1 MNNEVEYGAR
11 GTLGLLVPQAN
22 TTAEPEVQ
30 AMLAP
35 DIALLTGRL
44 TSPRPEL
51 KDRLDDYLIHLGS
64 FIDTFS
70 NAPLTGLGFLITG
83 STYHLSP
90 GEEDRLF
97 EATSAARGY
106 PTVSAGQSI
115 RRAFTALGARRIGL
129 VSPYPDWLT
138 ANSIAYWKRAGV
150 EILGVESP
158 QKVGGFHNIY
168 TLRNSA
174 VLQAAR
180 RLLPLNPDVIL
191 LAGAGMPTL
200 GPIMSLCDLGMP
212 AISSNFCMA
221 WQLNQLATDHLPDE
235 VSIAQLLRKD
245 APWRGIFTARFPGAR
260 LTSSGAPDEETH

>member
-1 MNNEVEYGAR
+1 MNALNNEVEYGAQ

-44 TSPRPEL
+44 TSPKPEL
-51 KDRLDDYLIHLGS
+51 KDRLEDYLIHIES

-83 STYHLSP
+83 STYHLNP
-90 GEEDRLF
+90 GEEDQFF
-97 EATSAARGY
+97 EKAGAARGY
-106 PTVSAGQSI
+106 PIVSAGQSI
-115 RRAFTALGARRIGL
+115 RRAFKALGAKRIGL

-168 TLRNSA
+168 TLRNDS

-180 RLLPLNPDVIL
+180 RLLPLKPDVIL

-200 GPIMSLCDLGMP
+200 GPIMALTDLGMP

-221 WQLNQLATDHLPDE
+221 WQLNQLAADHASDE
-235 VSIAQLLRKD
+235 ASIAQLMRID
-245 APWRGIFTARFPGAR
+245 ATWRSIFTARFPGAR
-260 LTSSGAPDEETH
+260 LALG

>member
-1 MNNEVEYGAR
+1 MNTMNNEVEYGAR

-44 TSPRPEL
+44 TSPKPEL
-51 KDRLDDYLIHLGS
+51 KDRLDDYLIDIES

-83 STYHLSP
+83 STYHLNP
-90 GEEDRLF
+90 GEEDQLF
-97 EATSAARGY
+97 EKTGSARGY
-106 PTVSAGQSI
+106 PSVSAGQAI
-115 RRAFTALGARRIGL
+115 RRAFRALGARRIGL

-150 EILGVESP
+150 EILGIESP
-158 QKVGGFHNIY
+158 QQVGGFHNIY
-168 TLRNSA
+168 TLRNDS

-180 RLLPLNPDVIL
+180 RLLPLKPDVIL

-200 GPIMSLCDLGMP
+200 GPIMALTDLGMP

-221 WQLNQLATDHLPDE
+221 WQLNQLATDHASDE
-235 VSIAQLLRKD
+235 TSIAQLMLKD
-245 APWRGIFTARFPGAR
+245 APWRDIFTARFPGAR
-260 LTSSGAPDEETH
+260 LTSG

>member
-1 MNNEVEYGAR
+1 MTALNNEVEYGAR

-30 AMLAP
+30 AMLGP

-44 TSPRPEL
+44 TSPKPEL
-51 KDRLDDYLIHLGS
+51 KDRLDDYLTDIEP

-90 GEEDRLF
+90 DEEDRFF
-97 EATSAARGY
+97 EQLGRQRGY
-106 PTVSAGQSI
+106 PIVSAGQSI
-115 RRAFTALGARRIGL
+115 RRAFAALGARRIAL

-138 ANSIAYWKRAGV
+138 ARSVAYWKRAGV
-150 EILGVESP
+150 EILGIASP
-158 QKVGGFHNIY
+158 QQVGGFHNIY
-168 TLRNSA
+168 TLRNDA
-174 VLQAAR
+174 VMHAAKS
-180 RLLPLNPDVIL
+180 LLPLKPDVIL

-200 GPIMSLCDLGMP
+200 GPIMALTDLDMP

-221 WQLNQLATDHLPDE
+221 WQLNQMAADHPTDA
-235 VSIAQLLRKD
+235 VSIARLMHQDASWRK
-245 APWRGIFTARFPGAR
+245 AFVERFPGAR
-260 LTSSGAPDEETH
+260 LTSA